1 LQSFQFLEVKR
12 NRSKSLA
19 VALRRRHE
27 HPVQF
32 GNSCAARSDV
42 MKPNM
47 PFSLRHFNSLFAL
60 RLTVA
65 LSLAFMAGIPAFA
78 QVDRA
83 VLEGTVT
90 DPSGSVIDGAD
101 VKVLAVD
108 TGLSEQQRSNSKGY
122 YRFPGLA
129 VGYYKVT
136 ISGPG
141 FQTKVVDDVVLRV
154 GQTRTLD
161 LQLLVGGVKEQVEVK
176 AALSPADRVSAEAAT
191 VIDENQISEL
201 PNNGRDW
208 ASFTLLA
215 PFAQDDGGGDQRTIR
230 FAGRARDDNNFS
242 FDGVDAGGIQ
252 EQAQKSQT
260 RLQISQDAIE
270 EYRVN
275 SALYDAE
282 YGTQAGGQIDVE
294 TKHGTN
300 AYHGTVFGYFRNSVF
315 DARNF
320 NDYDVNG
327 NPAIPPFRMGQ
338 YGLTLGGPIQ
348 KNKTFF
354 FISYEGLRQLQSI
367 TQQFPVPAGLGQ
379 NNIVANSNLT
389 YQQLVLTTSPQMCA
403 IMQAYPWRA
412 SAAGAGPISGCS
424 PRFVYPDAAFQ
435 YLGQDPNAAN
445 FDPNADFLT
454 APTPTTVHED
464 TWLVRIDHQINEK
477 TLLYGRAQRD
487 ISLVDAPNGGS
498 LPGDKVQTINHPA
511 NYLVALEHTFTPTLF
526 NEVKGYVN
534 RAPFHNPQSSILTYA
549 VSTPNNFV
557 SLNDNTADI
566 EIGSTFGVVDNLTW
580 VHGRHAFKMGTE
592 YRRVRL
598 NQGQTADN
606 VLSFSSEADMV
617 NANLSKI
624 SFIAPWCCHGLRRNF
639 IMPYFQDEWKATPTI
654 TLTAGLRWEYYGVA
668 HEATNRTTVFD
679 LNQFHGV
686 CLGTGSF
693 NVAPSP
699 GPINTPPCPAN
710 PALYNPNY
718 RNVDPRVA
726 LAWAPSALH
735 GKTVFRSGFGIYHGA
750 AQNDDLN
757 AGLES
762 DTFRVTVNPPTN
774 GQNVLPF
781 PLEPAYQ
788 QTEPDLSNVPVGT
801 SPTKQASHPRALQR
815 QGRRDLYAETW
826 GLTIEHELPA
836 NFLAS
841 AQYLGSRGNR
851 LFSRGGVNLCT
862 QPVTFNPVD
871 GDCFRTLDPYYPG
884 GNPFG
889 SVDSKRDIG
898 SSTYNGLGLALERR
912 FSKGLEF
919 QGRYT
924 WSHSINDGSV
934 GGGES
939 NGPENV
945 NCLECDKGPS
955 IFDVRHNVTVNAV
968 YELPFGPG
976 KTFLN
981 SPGAIGKV
989 VGGWQLSSIGLWH
1002 TGHPLTVFMDL
1013 GGGANNG
1020 ISVPSTNPDSAFNG
1034 QPFTFLLPD
1043 GNDQTTQRPDIV
1055 PGVPLTLSHPT
1066 PLTPASPGTP
1076 LINFAA
1082 FQPPPTDANGNFTR
1096 YGNEPNGAIRALNS
1110 WQIDL
1115 ALTKETKLTE
1125 RVSMEFAV
1133 QAFNIFNHVQL
1144 GDPGALN
1151 VVYNTA
1157 INSAAGF
1164 LTPQNGFGIVSST
1177 NNFNNNNDN
1186 AASPNTGTGL
1196 PRQLQFMVRVKF

>member
-1 LQSFQFLEVKR
+1 MWLEFFPAR
-12 NRSKSLA
+12 ANLHFA
-19 VALRRRHE
+19 
-27 HPVQF
+27 
-32 GNSCAARSDV
+32 AARSCI
-42 MKPNM
+42 MN
-47 PFSLRHFNSLFAL
+47 SYRLRSTVLHIARFAPAL
-60 RLTVA
+60 LTVI
-65 LSLAFMAGIPAFA
+65 LAAATAFG

-90 DPSGSVIDGAD
+90 DQSGSVITNATL
-101 VKVLAVD
+101 KVMAVD
-108 TGLSEQQRSNSKGY
+108 TGLTEEQPSNSKGY

-129 VGYYKVT
+129 VGRYTVT
-136 ISGPG
+136 VTSTG
-141 FQTKVVDDVVLRV
+141 FKTKVVEDVILRV
-154 GQTRTLD
+154 GQTHTLD
-161 LQLLVGGVKEQVEVK
+161 VHLVVGAINEQVEVK
-176 AALSPADRVSAEAAT
+176 ATNAPADRSSAEAAT
-191 VIDENQISEL
+191 VIDTEQIANL

-242 FDGVDAGGIQ
+242 IDGVDAGGIQ

-294 TKHGTN
+294 TKSGTNDWHGT
-300 AYHGTVFGYFRNSVF
+300 AFGYLRNSIF

-320 NDYDVNG
+320 NDFDVNG
-327 NPAIPPFRMGQ
+327 NPAIPPFRLGQ
-338 YGLTLGGPIQ
+338 YGMTIGGPIK

-354 FISYEGLRQLQSI
+354 FLSYEGIRQLQSI
-367 TQQFPVPAGLGQ
+367 TNTFAVPAG
-379 NNIVANSNLT
+379 VCCANPVTPTPPVTAPPLT
-389 YQQLVLTTSPQMCA
+389 VSFQQAVLSQSPQMCA

-412 SAAGAGPISGCS
+412 SVAAQGPIAGCS
-424 PRFVYPDAAFQ
+424 ARFTYPDAAFM
-435 YLGQDPNAAN
+435 YLGQGNPSTNSNYD
-445 FDPNADFLT
+445 ADVDILT
-454 APTPTTVHED
+454 APEPTTVHED
-464 TWLVRIDHQINEK
+464 TWLVRIDHQISEK

-487 ISLVDAPNGGS
+487 ISLVDAPNGGA
-498 LPGDKVQTINHPA
+498 LPGDKIQTINHPA
-511 NYLVALEHTFTPTLF
+511 NYLVALEHTFKPNLF
-526 NEVKGYVN
+526 NEVKGYIN

-549 VSTPNNFV
+549 VNVPSSFV

-566 EIGSTFGVVDNLTW
+566 EIGSTFGIVDNLTW
-580 VHGRHAFKMGTE
+580 VHGQHAFKMGME

-606 VLSFSSEADMV
+606 QLNFGSDQDIV
-617 NANLSKI
+617 NANLNKI

-639 IMPYFQDEWKATPTI
+639 IMPYFQDEWKATPTL
-654 TLTAGLRWEYYGVA
+654 TLTAGVRWDYYGVA

-679 LNQFHGV
+679 LNVFHGV
-686 CLGTGSF
+686 CLGSGSI

-699 GPINTPPCPAN
+699 GPINTAPCPKN
-710 PALYNPNY
+710 PVLYNPNY

-726 LAWAPSALH
+726 LAWAPNALQ
-735 GKTVFRSGFGIYHGA
+735 GKTVFRAGFGIYHGA

-762 DTFRVTVNPPTN
+762 DTFRVTVLPPVGGVN
-774 GQNVLPF
+774 AGQL
-781 PLEPAYQ
+781 PLEPAYE
-788 QTEPDLSNVPVGT
+788 QTFPDLSNIPMGT
-801 SPTKQASHPRALQR
+801 SPTKVGNQFRALQR
-815 QGRRDLYAETW
+815 EGRRDLYSETW
-826 GLTIEHELPA
+826 GLTAEHELPS
-836 NFLAS
+836 NFTAS
-841 AQYLGSRGNR
+841 AQYLGSRGVR
-851 LFSRGGVNLCT
+851 LFSRGAVNLCT
-862 QPVTFNPVD
+862 EPVTLNPAD
-871 GDCFRTLDPYYPG
+871 GDCFRTLDPYYPA
-884 GNPFG
+884 GNPFA
-889 SVDSKRDIG
+889 STDYKSDIG
-898 SSTYNGLGLALERR
+898 SSTYNALGLSLERR

-945 NCLECDKGPS
+945 NCLQCDKGPS
-955 IFDVRHNVTVNAV
+955 IFDVRHNIAVNAV

-989 VGGWQLSSIGLWH
+989 LGGWELSSIGLWH
-1002 TGHPLTVFMDL
+1002 TGHPLTVFLDL
-1013 GGGANNG
+1013 ADGNNGNG
-1020 ISVPSTNPDSAFNG
+1020 ISVPASNPDFGFNG

-1043 GNDQTTQRPDIV
+1043 GNDQTTQRPDLI
-1055 PGVPLTLSHPT
+1055 PGVPLILHNQAR
-1066 PLTPASPGTP
+1066 ASNGSVPF
-1076 LINFAA
+1076 INPAA
-1082 FQPPPTDANGNFTR
+1082 FQAPPVDANGNFTR
-1096 YGNEPNGAIRALNS
+1096 FGNEPNGLIRALNS

-1151 VVYNTA
+1151 LIYDPYNP
-1157 INSAAGF
+1157 AAAPTGF
-1164 LTPQNGFGIVSST
+1164 LTPQSNFGFISST
-1177 NNFNNNNDN
+1177 VNFNNNNDN

-1196 PRQLQFMVRVKF
+1196 PRQLQFMVRFKF